1 MQRLELQSA
10 TELMHLYQ
18 AAMAGKFEGRD
29 KSLLL
34 SEPLAQAL
42 ERLVESIIA
51 SARATHNEPMVDS
64 MLDGLVLTE
73 AYPQYQLIIEAF
85 STHHEALNWQALVED
100 TQLAYLKTAVKP
112 LKANPALL
120 STMAEAIHTHI
131 NTND

>member
-85 STHHEALNWQALVED
+85 SAHHEALNWQALTEE

-112 LKANPALL
+112 LNANPALL
-120 STMAEAIHTHI
+120 STMAEAIHTQI